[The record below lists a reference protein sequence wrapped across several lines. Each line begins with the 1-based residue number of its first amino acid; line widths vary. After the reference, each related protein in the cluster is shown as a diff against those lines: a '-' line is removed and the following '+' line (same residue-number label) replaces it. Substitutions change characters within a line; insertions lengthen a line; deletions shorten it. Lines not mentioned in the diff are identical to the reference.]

1 MRDRLTGTKALI
13 QNFGTDSTLF
23 KNEEDFKSL
32 PDPSKT
38 ASRFDDDEVAGDMN
52 EFDRMM
58 RESMAEADKVAEDE
72 Q

>member
-1 MRDRLTGTKALI
+1 MRDRLTGTKSLAS
-13 QNFGTDSTLF
+13 NFGTDAALL
-23 KNEEDFKSL
+23 KNEEDFKNL

-38 ASRFDDDEVAGDMN
+38 ASRFDDEEVAGDMN

-58 RESMAEADKVAEDE
+58 RESVAEAEKVAEDE